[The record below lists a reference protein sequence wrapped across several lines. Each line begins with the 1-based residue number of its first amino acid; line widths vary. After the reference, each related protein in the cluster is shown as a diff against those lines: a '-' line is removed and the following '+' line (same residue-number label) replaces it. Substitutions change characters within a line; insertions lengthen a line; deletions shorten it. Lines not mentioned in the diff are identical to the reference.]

1 LQKARGRRLGTSTQE
16 DTQRS
21 HEMIGRLLSK
31 EETNAALVV
40 ALSGTINGAGGQGAG
55 FPLPWRAV
63 VRGAVEP
70 GSPPDPTDTRR
81 RAHPG
86 AAPADRRLRA
96 T

>member
-1 LQKARGRRLGTSTQE
+1 
-16 DTQRS
+16 
-21 HEMIGRLLSK
+21 MIGRLLSK

-70 GSPPDPTDTRR
+70 GSRPIRRTRGDAPIPAQR
-81 RAHPG
+81 PRI
-86 AAPADRRLRA
+86 AA
-96 T
+96 